1 MVLVTSSAH
10 RAFAVPVLAVPV
22 LAILVLAILVLAGG
36 IAAGNDRTAAGRGP
50 FHIYLALLA
59 AVDDAD
65 RGFMEYFES
74 NGIPVKFTVRNAG
87 NDPVRLDQ
95 FVDEIRATRPDLVY
109 VRGTTVA
116 TRIAGTIDDPAT
128 TARLAEF
135 PIVFNIVADP
145 VGARLVHALERPG
158 RNLTGAAF
166 LVPLPIQINAIE
178 KVKPLK
184 RLAVLYN
191 PAEINSVLVYEDLV
205 RLGTERGFTV
215 IDGRMPLHD
224 GRPRVADI
232 EPTIVALAE
241 QRPDFIYMPADTFL
255 RVNSQV
261 AGEAMVRHGVPS
273 FSAFEGP
280 IRDGGAF
287 MGIVSRYYNVGRL
300 AAFKASQILSQG
312 KRPED
317 IPVETLRRFSLLFNI
332 RTALAINQ
340 YPPMEMLKY
349 AEIVGRQ

>member
-1 MVLVTSSAH
+1 MVLVTSSA
-10 RAFAVPVLAVPV
+10 RRT
-22 LAILVLAILVLAGG
+22 LAIVLLLAAVLPAPIL
-36 IAAGNDRTAAGRGP
+36 AAGDDRAVAGRGP
-50 FHIYLALLA
+50 FRVYVALLA

-74 NGIPVKFTVRNAG
+74 NGIPVEFIIRSAG
-87 NDPVRLDQ
+87 NDPARLDD
-95 FVDEIRATRPDLVY
+95 FAGEIHATRPDLVY

-116 TRIAGTIDDPAT
+116 TRIAGTIDDAAA

-166 LVPLPIQINAIE
+166 LVPLPIQINTIE

-191 PAEINSVLVYEDLV
+191 PAEVNSVLVYEDLV
-205 RLGTERGFTV
+205 RLGAERGFTV

-224 GRPRVADI
+224 GRPRVADV
-232 EPTIVALAE
+232 EPTIVRLAE

-255 RVNSQV
+255 RVNSHI

-280 IRDGGAF
+280 IREGGAF

-300 AAFKASQILSQG
+300 AAFKASQILTQG